1 MSKTNYKILVIDDDL
16 TTIRIMEKLL
26 VNDGYAV
33 ISSSSGKLGVQ
44 KAREEQPTLIL
55 VDAMIPDMSGAQV
68 VRALRQEVETRTIP
82 IIFITAIMG
91 VENDKGDE
99 EINVD
104 GEYFRAFA
112 KPLHNPKLLSVIRKE
127 INKANN

>member
-1 MSKTNYKILVIDDDL
+1 
-16 TTIRIMEKLL
+16 RIMEKLL